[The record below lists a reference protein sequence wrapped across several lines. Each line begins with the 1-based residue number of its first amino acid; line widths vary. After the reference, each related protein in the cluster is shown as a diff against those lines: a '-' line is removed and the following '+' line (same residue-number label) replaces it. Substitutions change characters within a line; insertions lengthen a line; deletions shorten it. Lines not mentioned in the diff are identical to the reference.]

1 MKKIKITESQ
11 YKRLSE
17 SISFGGVKIFAKD
30 GKLVTSKG
38 EKYEM
43 CTPKSFM
50 CIDLSVE
57 DIFLTGKDYKIKL
70 DTPIGKKEG
79 KIPLEKLKHIVSQ
92 IGKDEIEVEDKTPEG
107 ESITIRLNKV

>member
-17 SISFGGVKIFAKD
+17 LISFGGVKIFAKD

-57 DIFLTGKDYKIKL
+57 DIFQSGSDYKIKL

-79 KIPLEKLKHIVSQ
+79 NIPLEKLKHIVSQ
-92 IGKDEIEVEDKTPEG
+92 IGKDEIEVEAKTPEG
-107 ESITIRLNKV
+107 GSITIRLNKV